1 MLDLIVR
8 FLKSGVMIDGQREA
22 TDDGVP
28 QGACLSPLLA
38 NVYLHYVLDQW
49 FERDVKPCLRGQAYL
64 IRYADDFI
72 CRFEYESDARAF
84 QSVLPKRLAKFS
96 LEVAEEK
103 TKLLRFG
110 RFARRDSTASWRR
123 CTGHVRLPRLY
134 SLLRAQP
141 RRKVQIE
148 KENGK
153 EEVSSEVAR
162 YERLVSQPA
171 LARD

>member
-1 MLDLIVR
+1 MLELIVR
-8 FLKSGVMIDGQREA
+8 FLKSGVMIEGRRED

-49 FERDVKPCLRGQAYL
+49 FENDVKPRLRGEAYL

-72 CRFEYESDARAF
+72 CAFECESDARAF
-84 QSVLPKRLAKFS
+84 QSVLPKRLGRFS

-110 RFARRDSTASWRR
+110 RFAERDPPRCWRR
-123 CTGHVRLPRLY
+123 RTGHVRFPWLH

-141 RRKVQIE
+141 K
-148 KENGK
+148 
-153 EEVSSEVAR
+153 
-162 YERLVSQPA
+162 PA
-171 LARD
+171 DSN